1 MRDGAG
7 GGVRGRVQGDP
18 LPGGRR
24 GVRGHP
30 PAAVH
35 RGQHTAPML
44 HHSTVMWSTLTIS
57 GQVSGNRHCFQLI
70 KPCGIVTLPSLSKYI
85 STYSSL

>member
-1 MRDGAG
+1 MVTPVRGPCVRDGAG

-35 RGQHTAPML
+35 GGQHTAPML
-44 HHSTVMWSTLTIS
+44 HH
-57 GQVSGNRHCFQLI
+57 
-70 KPCGIVTLPSLSKYI
+70 
-85 STYSSL
+85 